1 MRSLSLSSLKY
12 GVSDASRQSVHQIG
26 DQASRSRLDVVT
38 DLCVDRLRRRLDLLG
53 ARDRPV
59 SVPLDPCAD
68 LNTDD
73 EKPVHTTWLWLGA
86 LIAASLVFII
96 VLA

>member
-12 GVSDASRQSVHQIG
+12 GGSDASRQSVHQIG

-53 ARDRPV
+53 ARDQPV
-59 SVPLDPCAD
+59 SVAHDPCAD
-68 LNTDD
+68 LQTGD
-73 EKPVHTTWLWLGA
+73 EKPVHAKWRWLGA
-86 LIAASLVFII
+86 LIAASLVLTL